1 MKLVVIS
8 DTHCS
13 QFPLPDGDVLIHCG
27 DHTYK
32 GTVPESEPALQW
44 LVDQPHKHKLIIA
57 GNHELGWE
65 QDLLR
70 NYYRP
75 VPISVPTV
83 VARYPSLTYLHDS
96 GIEIDGIKFWG
107 SPYQPVFYNWAFQK
121 ERGSPYGL
129 AEHWEKIPEDTDV
142 LITHGPPYG
151 FGDTNKRDGRFG
163 DEDLLRRVRVVKP
176 TLHLFGHAHA
186 GYGEWLSEGTLFVN
200 AAILNEDYHVQ
211 NKPVEIDI
219 NLEDL

>member
-13 QFPLPDGDVLIHCG
+13 QFPLPEGDVLIHCG
-27 DHTYK
+27 DHTYN
-32 GTVPESEPALQW
+32 GSYQQSFAAIQW
-44 LVDQPHKHKLIIA
+44 LFEQPHKHKIFIC
-57 GNHELGWE
+57 GNHEVGWDRDFQQGRGYMFVKE
-65 QDLLR
+65 RILETFPNL
-70 NYYRP
+70 
-75 VPISVPTV
+75 I
-83 VARYPSLTYLHDS
+83 YLENS
-96 GIEIDGIKFWG
+96 GIEIEGIKFWG
-107 SPYQPVFYNWAFQK
+107 SPVQPEFYNWAFQK
-121 ERGSPYGL
+121 QRGPEL
-129 AEHWEKIPEDTDV
+129 EKHWAQIPENTDV

-176 TLHLFGHAHA
+176 TLHLFGHAHD

-200 AAILNEDYHVQ
+200 AAILNEGYQVA

>member
-8 DTHCS
+8 DTHCT
-13 QFPLPDGDVLIHCG
+13 QFPIPEGDILVHCG

-44 LVDQPHKHKLIIA
+44 LSDQPHKYKIVIA
-57 GNHELGWE
+57 GNHEIGWE
-65 QDLLR
+65 DDMSR

-75 VPISVPTV
+75 SDKQRTKPHVFDKFPNLI
-83 VARYPSLTYLHDS
+83 YLQDT
-96 GIEIDGIKFWG
+96 GIEIEGLKFWG
-107 SPYQPVFYNWAFQK
+107 SPTQPYFYNWAFQK
-121 ERGSPYGL
+121 QRGPEL
-129 AEHWEKIPEDTDV
+129 EKHWAQIPEDTDV

-176 TLHLFGHAHA
+176 TLHLFGHAHD

>member
-8 DTHCS
+8 DTHCQ

-27 DHTYK
+27 DHTYR

-44 LVDQPHKHKLIIA
+44 LADQPHKHKLIIA

-65 QDLLR
+65 QDLQR
-70 NYYRP
+70 NHYRP

-96 GIEIDGIKFWG
+96 GIEINGVKFWG
-107 SPYQPVFYNWAFQK
+107 SPYQPQFMNWAFQK
-121 ERGSPYGL
+121 ARGPEL
-129 AEHWEKIPEDTDV
+129 ARHWEQIPDDTDV

-151 FGDTNKRDGRFG
+151 FGDTNKRDERFG
-163 DEDLLRRVRVVKP
+163 DEDLLRRVRQVRP
-176 TLHLFGHAHA
+176 DLHLFGHAHD
-186 GYGEWLSEGTLFVN
+186 GYGQWLSDGTLFVN
-200 AAILNEDYHVQ
+200 AAILNENYKLA
-211 NKPVEIDI
+211 NKPVEI
-219 NLEDL
+219 NYQKTETA